1 MLEFRPTR
9 VLKQELLAMTP
20 GTSQF
25 AQRLRAIAV
34 NLDAQQTR
42 FDYAAASRRPGAKRY
57 EAGSSGGRAT

>member
-1 MLEFRPTR
+1 MRDFRPTR
-9 VLKQELLAMTP
+9 MLKQELLAMTP
-20 GTSQF
+20 GTGQF